1 MWRGYQLRKRISE
14 QNIQKKE
21 NYQYLMEYVGA
32 LRKSLKELMI
42 DHQRLM
48 HIHQDD
54 CVKIKKTIETF
65 ALKTNESKDTKV
77 DNNKIS
83 SVAHQELQDENR
95 VLKEKIRFLEDKYAD
110 LELRFRAMGASPK
123 GNTSNTTLGTK
134 LIEKTM
140 DDTVDNTTATTTAA
154 IEPKIEIHPPVR
166 VRLQKLNEKRVALKW
181 NHSPMNQLC
190 EIHGYNIYIN
200 GKLCGKMSPN
210 DLLASINGIQEE
222 GEYRIFMRAF
232 YGSHESA
239 NSNEVITRVKRKA
252 NTQSPQSTMTTASTD
267 TAHSVTGSQET
278 NTSGSNNSNQSVD
291 NTNQNDNG

>member
-1 MWRGYQLRKRISE
+1 MRL
-14 QNIQKKE
+14 
-21 NYQYLMEYVGA
+21 
-32 LRKSLKELMI
+32 SLKELMI

-48 HIHQDD
+48 HIHQND
-54 CVKIKKTIETF
+54 CIEIKNTLETL
-65 ALKTNESKDTKV
+65 ALKAKETDDIPKAKV
-77 DNNKIS
+77 ENNVD
-83 SVAHQELQDENR
+83 SVAHRELQDENR
-95 VLKEKIRFLEDKYAD
+95 ALKEKISFLESKCAD
-110 LELRFRAMGASPK
+110 LELRFNTMEANSK

-140 DDTVDNTTATTTAA
+140 DDTVDNTTATASNLQQ
-154 IEPKIEIHPPVR
+154 EPKIEIHPPVR

-181 NHSPMNQLC
+181 NHNPMNQLC

-210 DLLASINGIQEE
+210 DLVASINGIQEE
-222 GEYRIFMRAF
+222 GEYRIVMRAF

-252 NTQSPQSTMTTASTD
+252 NASVQSVMTTD

-278 NTSGSNNSNQSVD
+278 NTSGSNNSNDSVD
-291 NTNQNDNG
+291 NTNLRER

>member
-1 MWRGYQLRKRISE
+1 M
-14 QNIQKKE
+14 
-21 NYQYLMEYVGA
+21 MEYVGA

-42 DHQRLM
+42 DHQRLV

-54 CVKIKKTIETF
+54 CVKIKKTMETL
-65 ALKTNESKDTKV
+65 ALKTNESRDTV
-77 DNNKIS
+77 ANNKIS
-83 SVAHQELQDENR
+83 SVAHRELQEENR
-95 VLKEKIRFLEDKYAD
+95 VLKEKISFLEDKYAD
-110 LELRFRAMGASPK
+110 LELRFRAMGATPK
-123 GNTSNTTLGTK
+123 ANTSDTTLGTK

-140 DDTVDNTTATTTAA
+140 DDSVDNTTGTTTAV

-210 DLLASINGIQEE
+210 DLVASINGIQEE
-222 GEYRIFMRAF
+222 GEYRIVMRAF
-232 YGSHESA
+232 YGAHESA

-252 NTQSPQSTMTTASTD
+252 NTSPQSTMTAASTD

-278 NTSGSNNSNQSVD
+278 NTSGSSNSNHSVD
-291 NTNQNDNG
+291 NINQNDIG